1 MSDDCDLPIFNARM
15 NSLLSHTIKA
25 ATIYLLMVGF
35 MVHLIVPFS
44 SSAQKIAFTQWLD
57 QNVVVSGN
65 ESEAKLRDSIRELPE
80 QSGDLWILIQ
90 QASELIKNNKD
101 DFRIHFAFD
110 DNEHEEQQRVSSWLV
125 SQWSVF
131 QNHSD
136 TNNAILPEINPAI
149 NKWLTLNSQSN
160 GFFTQAVP
168 KMFDLSK
175 ADFGN
180 RASVWI
186 QNAIS
191 PLKSGISI
199 NAP

>member
-1 MSDDCDLPIFNARM
+1 MK
-15 NSLLSHTIKA
+15 SLTSHTIRT
-25 ATIYLLMVGF
+25 ATIYLLMAGF

-44 SSAQKIAFTQWLD
+44 SSAQKIAFAQWLD
-57 QNVVVSGN
+57 QNVVVTGN
-65 ESEAKLRDSIRELPE
+65 ESEAKLRNSIRELPE

-90 QASELIKNNKD
+90 QASELVKNNKD
-101 DFRIHFAFD
+101 DFRINFSFD
-110 DNEHEEQQRVSSWLV
+110 DSEHQQVSSWLV

-136 TNNAILPEINPAI
+136 ASNAVLPEVNFSII
-149 NKWLTLNSQSN
+149 KWLTLNSHSN
-160 GFFTQAVP
+160 GVFTQSVP
-168 KMFDLSK
+168 KLFDLIQ
-175 ADFGN
+175 AEFGN

-186 QNAIS
+186 LKAIS

>member
-1 MSDDCDLPIFNARM
+1 MVLICLFSILQM
-15 NSLLSHTIKA
+15 NSLITHTLRA
-25 ATIYLLMVGF
+25 ATIYLLMAGF

-57 QNVVVSGN
+57 KNVVVSGN
-65 ESEAKLRDSIRELPE
+65 ESEAKLRNSIRELPE

-101 DFRIHFAFD
+101 DFRIHFVFD
-110 DNEHEEQQRVSSWLV
+110 GNEQEEPQRVSSWLV

-136 TNNAILPEINPAI
+136 TKNAVLPEINPTI
-149 NKWLTLNSQSN
+149 NKWLTLNSQCS
-160 GFFTQAVP
+160 GAFTQSLP
-168 KMFDLSK
+168 KMFDLSQV
-175 ADFGN
+175 DFGK

-186 QNAIS
+186 QSALS

>member
-1 MSDDCDLPIFNARM
+1 MSDGCDLPIFT
-15 NSLLSHTIKA
+15 LLMTSIFSHTIRT
-25 ATIYLLMVGF
+25 ATIYLLMAGF

-57 QNVVVSGN
+57 QNVVVTGN
-65 ESEAKLRDSIRELPE
+65 ESEVKLRNSIRELPE

-90 QASELIKNNKD
+90 QASELIKNNKE

-110 DNEHEEQQRVSSWLV
+110 DSEQQEQRVSSWLV

-136 TNNAILPEINPAI
+136 ANNAVLPEVNPAI
-149 NKWLTLNSQSN
+149 NKWLTLNSQNN
-160 GFFTQAVP
+160 GFFTSSIP
-168 KMFDLSK
+168 KMFDLFQ

-186 QNAIS
+186 QNTIS

>member
-1 MSDDCDLPIFNARM
+1 
-15 NSLLSHTIKA
+15 
-25 ATIYLLMVGF
+25 

-57 QNVVVSGN
+57 KNVVVTGN
-65 ESEAKLRDSIRELPE
+65 ESEAKLRNSIRELPE

-110 DNEHEEQQRVSSWLV
+110 ESEHEEQQRVSSWLV

-131 QNHSD
+131 QDHSD
-136 TNNAILPEINPAI
+136 TNNAVLPEINPAI

-160 GFFTQAVP
+160 GVFTLSAP
-168 KMFDLSK
+168 KMFDLSQV
-175 ADFGN
+175 DFGN

>member
-1 MSDDCDLPIFNARM
+1 MA
-15 NSLLSHTIKA
+15 
-25 ATIYLLMVGF
+25 GF

-57 QNVVVSGN
+57 HNVVSTGN
-65 ESEAKLRDSIRELPE
+65 ESELKLRDSIRQLHE

-90 QASELIKNNKD
+90 QASELIKNNRD
-101 DFRIHFAFD
+101 DFRIHYSFD
-110 DNEHEEQQRVSSWLV
+110 ESEQEEQQRVSSWLV

-131 QNHSD
+131 QNHQDAS
-136 TNNAILPEINPAI
+136 NAVLPEIPHTI
-149 NKWLTLNSQSN
+149 HKWLTLNSQNS
-160 GFFTQAVP
+160 GFFIQTAP
-168 KMFDLSK
+168 KLFDLTQ
-175 ADFGN
+175 ADFGIS
-180 RASVWI
+180 ASVWI

>member
-1 MSDDCDLPIFNARM
+1 MA
-15 NSLLSHTIKA
+15 
-25 ATIYLLMVGF
+25 GF
-35 MVHLIVPFS
+35 MVHLVVPFS

-57 QNVVVSGN
+57 QNVVVTGN
-65 ESEAKLRDSIRELPE
+65 ESEAKLRNSIRELPE

-110 DNEHEEQQRVSSWLV
+110 NGEQQEHQQVSSWLV

-136 TNNAILPEINPAI
+136 ASNAVLPEINPAI
-149 NKWLTLNSQSN
+149 NKWLTLNSHSN
-160 GFFTQAVP
+160 GAFTQSVP
-168 KMFDLSK
+168 KIFDIIQ
-175 ADFGN
+175 ANIGN
-180 RASVWI
+180 SASSWI
-186 QNAIS
+186 RNSLS

>member
-1 MSDDCDLPIFNARM
+1 M
-15 NSLLSHTIKA
+15 NSLISHTIRT
-25 ATIYLLMVGF
+25 ATIYLLMAGF

-57 QNVVVSGN
+57 QNVVVTGN
-65 ESEAKLRDSIRELPE
+65 ESEAILRNSIRELPE

-101 DFRIHFAFD
+101 DFRIHFTFD
-110 DNEHEEQQRVSSWLV
+110 GSENREQQWFSSWLV

-136 TNNAILPEINPAI
+136 ANNAVLPEFNPSI
-149 NKWLTLNSQSN
+149 NKWLTLNSLSN
-160 GFFTQAVP
+160 GFFTQSVP
-168 KMFDLSK
+168 KLFDLIQTEI
-175 ADFGN
+175 GN
-180 RASVWI
+180 RAFIWI

-191 PLKSGISI
+191 PLKSGICI